1 MYLYKNIRTD
11 YVQEQ
16 LVNILWCLLK
26 AAELPAGYAE
36 WTSWWDQ
43 LLADT
48 DQWTHLSRSDFI
60 TRLAVSQLYS
70 SLSKQGIFL
79 EKSEAS
85 SCWKPVC
92 TNNGQ
97 KV

>member
-36 WTSWWDQ
+36 WTSW
-43 LLADT
+43 
-48 DQWTHLSRSDFI
+48 
-60 TRLAVSQLYS
+60 
-70 SLSKQGIFL
+70 
-79 EKSEAS
+79 
-85 SCWKPVC
+85 
-92 TNNGQ
+92 
-97 KV
+97 